1 MGATLDEHDAEE
13 KKKKGPEA
21 MDVSQDKAKPTV
33 SYATQIAQQQE
44 LAKSGQ
50 LEGALQNL
58 LALEKPARLVRA
70 RPDAVPRPPLSTSH
84 ACPPPSS

>member
-1 MGATLDEHDAEE
+1 MPNSAAHSAAISVANVVTDDGRVER
-13 KKKKGPEA
+13 A
-21 MDVSQDKAKPTV
+21 MEL
-33 SYATQIAQQQE
+33 QQA

-70 RPDAVPRPPLSTSH
+70 S
-84 ACPPPSS
+84 

>member
-1 MGATLDEHDAEE
+1 MGATDAEE
-13 KKKKGPEA
+13 EKKKGPEA
-21 MDVSQDKAKPTV
+21 MDVSQEKAKPSV

-70 RPDAVPRPPLSTSH
+70 RSSTVPR
-84 ACPPPSS
+84 